1 MEIELS
7 RESLRTESSLP
18 EPPRMRVLPAMDRV
32 RAGLETPARRRAPI
46 WMLVLA
52 AAFAAAMG
60 VSAAAAMI
68 FGPGGPPSDSK
79 TAVFAPR

>member
-1 MEIELS
+1 
-7 RESLRTESSLP
+7 
-18 EPPRMRVLPAMDRV
+18 MRVLPALDHV
-32 RAGLETPARRRAPI
+32 RAGLEASTRRRAPI

-68 FGPGGPPSDSK
+68 FGPGGPPSDTK